1 MSSVASD
8 RSPMTICIP
17 IHGPGVETPVR
28 NSGTLGQPLEEHQV
42 LEAAV
47 ESLVGTRL
55 GVPKAKTPG
64 LQDQCVVK
72 TWRTGVV
79 DPGEL
84 GRLGLSKGCWNSHR

>member
-8 RSPMTICIP
+8 RSPMTICIR

-28 NSGTLGQPLEEHQV
+28 SSGTLGQPLEELQV

-55 GVPKAKTPG
+55 DVLRTKTPG
-64 LQDQCVVK
+64 LLGQCVVK
-72 TWRTGVV
+72 TWRTVDVV
-79 DPGEL
+79 SGEL
-84 GRLGLSKGCWNSHR
+84 RHLELINGCLSSRR